1 MNQINKEVSA
11 KQKDCE
17 EDLKKAEPAL
27 AAAQQALN
35 TLNKANLTE
44 LKSFGS
50 PPPAV
55 INVTAAVMVLLST
68 NGKIP
73 RDRSWQ
79 KAKIMMAKIDQFLE
93 SLVNYDKENIHPN
106 IITALEPYLK
116 DKEFDPDYIRSKS
129 AAAAGLCSWVIN
141 IVKFYEVYCDV
152 EPKRRALEE
161 ANREL
166 AEAQDTLASVKQKVW
181 PPIVTHL
188 NCELTCVSPGY

>member
-1 MNQINKEVSA
+1 MNEINKEVSA
-11 KQKDCE
+11 KQRDCE
-17 EDLKKAEPAL
+17 RDLKKAEPAL

-50 PPPAV
+50 PPPPV
-55 INVTAAVMVLLST
+55 INVAAAVMVLLST
-68 NGKIP
+68 TGKIP

-79 KAKIMMAKIDQFLE
+79 KAKIMMQKIDQFLE

-116 DKEFDPDYIRSKS
+116 DKEFDPDFIRSKS

-152 EPKRRALEE
+152 EPKRMALQD
-161 ANREL
+161 ANMEL
-166 AEAQDTLASVKQKVW
+166 ADAQETLENVKAKVRRD
-181 PPIVTHL
+181 
-188 NCELTCVSPGY
+188 